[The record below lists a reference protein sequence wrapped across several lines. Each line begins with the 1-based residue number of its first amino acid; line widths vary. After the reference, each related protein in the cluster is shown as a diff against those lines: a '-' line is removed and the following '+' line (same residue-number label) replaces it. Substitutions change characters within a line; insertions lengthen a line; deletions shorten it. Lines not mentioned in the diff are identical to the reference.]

1 MTVGGVWV
9 RAHAK
14 RTEVRACTAASR
26 RRWLRRWRTER
37 LDGGRSAGHT
47 LHARRDRGGG
57 GGRGPARRRCGLGAL
72 GGVPPRV
79 VDGDAIEAGV
89 AAQQVVSCLAP
100 DCPVLVGLCRETPA
114 RVEPEPCLQR
124 VRQAGSL

>member
-1 MTVGGVWV
+1 MMSSCTSIRASFYATAPAETAHKTHHYIEIIGQKRAVNLLVAHGKV
-9 RAHAK
+9 RIH
-14 RTEVRACTAASR
+14 
-26 RRWLRRWRTER
+26 
-37 LDGGRSAGHT
+37 
-47 LHARRDRGGG
+47 
-57 GGRGPARRRCGLGAL
+57 
-72 GGVPPRV
+72 
-79 VDGDAIEAGV
+79 GDAIEAGV